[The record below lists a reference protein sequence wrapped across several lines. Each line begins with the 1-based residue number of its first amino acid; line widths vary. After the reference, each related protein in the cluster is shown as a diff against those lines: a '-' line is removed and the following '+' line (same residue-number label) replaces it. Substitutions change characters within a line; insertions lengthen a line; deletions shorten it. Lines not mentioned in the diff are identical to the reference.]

1 MSNEII
7 VVKQLPVIEQQLAQ
21 IKQQVAERVETVTSL
36 VVTEDTVKAVK
47 KARAELGAEFKSW
60 EEKRKEV
67 KKAVITPY
75 EKFEEV
81 YNDCIS
87 NSYKAA
93 DKLLKQ
99 RIDEVENELKAKKA
113 AEVQSYFEEYQASV
127 CHGKNVDISFISYE
141 QAGINVT
148 LSASLKS
155 LKEQAKAYID
165 RIVSDLAL
173 IETFT
178 DLKAEIL
185 VEYKK
190 SLNVSEAITGVKAR
204 AKAVQEEQ
212 ARQEAEAE
220 KKAAEA
226 QRVEAIK
233 AAIPEAPAAVEA
245 PTEQTAAPAPE
256 QKFCIRFTVK
266 GTKEQLIALKKF
278 LSEGEYE
285 YE

>member
-67 KKAVITPY
+67 KKAVLTPY
-75 EKFEEV
+75 ENFEAV

-87 NSYKAA
+87 NSYKTA

-99 RIDEVENELKAKKA
+99 RIDEVENELRAKKA
-113 AEVQSYFEEYQASV
+113 AEVQSYFEEYLASKGIDFV
-127 CHGKNVDISFISYE
+127 TYA
-141 QAGINVT
+141 QAGLNVT

-155 LKEQAKAYID
+155 LKEQAAAFID
-165 RIVSDLAL
+165 RIESDLKL

-190 SLNVSEAITGVKAR
+190 SLNVSDAITGVKAR

-212 ARQEAEAE
+212 ARQEAEA
-220 KKAAEA
+220 KKRATED

-278 LSEGEYE
+278 LNEGEYE

>member
-21 IKQQVAERVETVTSL
+21 IKETVNERVSAAMKL
-36 VVTEDTVKAVK
+36 VCTEDTVKAVK
-47 KARAELGAEFKSW
+47 KARTELNAEFKAW
-60 EEKRKEV
+60 EDKRKEV
-67 KKAVITPY
+67 KTAVMTPY
-75 EKFEEV
+75 EKFEAV
-81 YNDCIS
+81 YKDCIS
-87 NSYKAA
+87 DSYKAA
-93 DKLLKQ
+93 DKDLKQ
-99 RIDEVENELKAKKA
+99 KIDEVEQELKSKKA
-113 AEVQSYFEEYQASV
+113 AEVKSYFEEYLAS
-127 CHGKNVDISFISYE
+127 KDIDFVTYE

-155 LKEQAKAYID
+155 LKEQAKAFID

-190 SLNVSEAITGVKAR
+190 SLNVSDAITGVKAR

-220 KKAAEA
+220 KRAAEA

-233 AAIPEAPAAVEA
+233 AAIPEAV
-245 PTEQTAAPAPE
+245 AAPAEVQPE
-256 QKFCIRFTVK
+256 EPKLTLRFTVK
-266 GTKEQLIALKKF
+266 ATKTKLRELKKF
-278 LSEGEYE
+278 LDEGGYTYE
-285 YE
+285 

>member
-7 VVKQLPVIEQQLAQ
+7 VVKQLPIIEQQLAQ
-21 IKQQVAERVETVTSL
+21 IKEQVVERVSAAMKL
-36 VVTEDTVKAVK
+36 VCTEATVKEIK
-47 KARAELGAEFKSW
+47 KARAELNAEFKAW
-60 EEKRKEV
+60 EDKRKEV
-67 KKAVITPY
+67 KTAVMSPY
-75 EKFEEV
+75 EQFEAV
-81 YNDCIS
+81 YKDCIS
-87 NSYKAA
+87 DAYKAA
-93 DKLLKQ
+93 DKDLKQ
-99 RIDEVENELKAKKA
+99 KVDEVEQELKNQKLT
-113 AEVQSYFEEYQASV
+113 EVKSYFEEYLASKEITFV
-127 CHGKNVDISFISYE
+127 TYE

-155 LKEQAKAYID
+155 LKEQAKTFID

-190 SLNVSEAITGVKAR
+190 SLNVSDAITGVKAR

-220 KKAAEA
+220 KRAAEA
-226 QRVEAIK
+226 QRVEALK

-245 PTEQTAAPAPE
+245 PTEQQAAPAPE
-256 QKFCIRFTVK
+256 KKYCIRFTVK

-278 LSEGEYE
+278 LNEGEYE

>member
-21 IKQQVAERVETVTSL
+21 IKAKVTERVS
-36 VVTEDTVKAVK
+36 AVK
-47 KARAELGAEFKSW
+47 KLICTEETVKEIKKARTELKAEFEAW
-60 EEKRKEV
+60 EDKRKEV
-67 KKAVITPY
+67 KTAVMSPY
-75 EKFEEV
+75 EQFEAV
-81 YNDCIS
+81 YKDCIS
-87 NSYKAA
+87 DSYKAA
-93 DKLLKQ
+93 DKDLKQ
-99 RIDEVENELKAKKA
+99 KIDEVEQELKNKKA
-113 AEVQSYFEEYQASV
+113 AEVKSYFEEYLASKEIAFV
-127 CHGKNVDISFISYE
+127 TYE

-155 LKEQAKAYID
+155 LKEQAKNFID

-190 SLNVSEAITGVKAR
+190 SLNVSDAITGVKAR

-212 ARQEAEAE
+212 ARQEAETE
-220 KKAAEA
+220 KRAAEA

-233 AAIPEAPAAVEA
+233 AAAPEAVEA
-245 PTEQTAAPAPE
+245 PAEVQQEEPKLTL
-256 QKFCIRFTVK
+256 RFTVK
-266 GTKEQLIALKKF
+266 ATRSKLRELKKF
-278 LSEGEYE
+278 LDEGGYTYE
-285 YE
+285 SGNY

>member
-21 IKQQVAERVETVTSL
+21 IKAKVTERVSAVTKLICTEETVK
-36 VVTEDTVKAVK
+36 EIK
-47 KARAELGAEFKSW
+47 KARTELNAEFKAW
-60 EEKRKEV
+60 EDKRKEV
-67 KKAVITPY
+67 KTAVMSPY
-75 EKFEEV
+75 EQFEAV
-81 YNDCIS
+81 YKDCIS
-87 NSYKAA
+87 DSYKAA
-93 DKLLKQ
+93 DKDLKQ
-99 RIDEVENELKAKKA
+99 KIDEVEQELKNKKA
-113 AEVQSYFEEYQASV
+113 AEVKSYFEEYLASKEIAFV
-127 CHGKNVDISFISYE
+127 TYE

-155 LKEQAKAYID
+155 LKEQAKNFID

-190 SLNVSEAITGVKAR
+190 SLNVSDAITGVKAR

-220 KKAAEA
+220 KRAADA

-245 PTEQTAAPAPE
+245 PTEQTAAQTPE
-256 QKFCIRFTVK
+256 KKFCIRFTVK

-278 LSEGEYE
+278 LNEGEYE

>member
-21 IKQQVAERVETVTSL
+21 IKEQVAERVKTVTSL

-47 KARAELGAEFKSW
+47 KARTELNAEFKAW
-60 EEKRKEV
+60 EDKRKEV

-87 NSYKAA
+87 NSYKTA

-99 RIDEVENELKAKKA
+99 RIDEVENELKAEKS
-113 AEVQSYFEEYQASV
+113 AEVKSYFEEYLASKGIDFV
-127 CHGKNVDISFISYE
+127 TYE

-148 LSASLKS
+148 LSASLKG
-155 LKEQAKAYID
+155 LKEQAKAFID
-165 RIVSDLAL
+165 RIESDLKL

-190 SLNVSEAITGVKAR
+190 TLNVSDAITGVKAR

-212 ARQEAEAE
+212 ARQAAEAE
-220 KKAAEA
+220 KRAAEA

-256 QKFCIRFTVK
+256 KKYCIRFTVK

-278 LSEGEYE
+278 LNEGGYIYE
-285 YE
+285 

>member
-1 MSNEII
+1 MNEII

-81 YNDCIS
+81 YIDCIS
-87 NSYKAA
+87 NSYKTA

-113 AEVQSYFEEYQASV
+113 AEVQSYFEEYLAS
-127 CHGKNVDISFISYE
+127 KDIDFVSYE

-155 LKEQAKAYID
+155 LKEQAKAFID
-165 RIVSDLAL
+165 RIESDLKL

-190 SLNVSEAITGVKAR
+190 SLNVSDAITGVKAR
-204 AKAVQEEQ
+204 TRAIQEEQ

-220 KKAAEA
+220 KRTSEA

-233 AAIPEAPAAVEA
+233 AAIPEAVTA

-256 QKFCIRFTVK
+256 KKFCIRFTVK
-266 GTKEQLIALKKF
+266 GTREQLIALKKF
-278 LSEGEYE
+278 LNEGEYE

>member
-21 IKQQVAERVETVTSL
+21 IKEQVAERVSAAMQL
-36 VVTEDTVKAVK
+36 VCTEDTVKAVK
-47 KARAELGAEFKSW
+47 KARTELGAEFKSW

-67 KKAVITPY
+67 KKAVMTPY
-75 EKFEEV
+75 EKFEDV

-113 AEVQSYFEEYQASV
+113 AEVQSYFEEYIASK
-127 CHGKNVDISFISYE
+127 GIDFISFG

-155 LKEQAKAYID
+155 LKEAAMAFVD
-165 RIVSDLAL
+165 RIESDLKL

-190 SLNVSEAITGVKAR
+190 SLNVSEAITCVKAR
-204 AKAVQEEQ
+204 AKAIEEEQ
-212 ARQEAEAE
+212 ARQEATAE
-220 KKAAEA
+220 SKAAEA

-233 AAIPEAPAAVEA
+233 AAAPEVVEA
-245 PTEQTAAPAPE
+245 PSEVKEDQMLTLRFAVTAT
-256 QKFCIRFTVK
+256 R
-266 GTKEQLIALKKF
+266 TKLKELKKF
-278 LSEGEYE
+278 LDEGEYK

>member
-21 IKQQVAERVETVTSL
+21 IKEQVVERVQAAMQL
-36 VVTEDTVKAVK
+36 VCTEDTVKAVK
-47 KARAELGAEFKSW
+47 KARTELNAEFKAW
-60 EEKRKEV
+60 EDKRKEV
-67 KKAVITPY
+67 KTAVMTPY
-75 EKFEEV
+75 EKFEAV
-81 YNDCIS
+81 YKDCIS
-87 NSYKAA
+87 GAYKAA
-93 DKLLKQ
+93 DKDLKQ
-99 RIDEVENELKAKKA
+99 KIDEVEQELKSKKA
-113 AEVQSYFEEYQASV
+113 AEIRSYFEEYLAS
-127 CHGKNVDISFISYE
+127 KDIDFVTYE

-155 LKEQAKAYID
+155 LKEQAKTFID

-178 DLKAEIL
+178 DLKTEIL

-190 SLNVSEAITGVKAR
+190 SLNVSDAITGVKAR
-204 AKAVQEEQ
+204 TKAVQEEQ

-220 KKAAEA
+220 KRAAEA

-233 AAIPEAPAAVEA
+233 AAIPEAPAAVDA

-256 QKFCIRFTVK
+256 KKYCIRFTVK
-266 GTKEQLIALKKF
+266 GTREQLIALKKF
-278 LSEGEYE
+278 LNEGEYE

>member
-21 IKQQVAERVETVTSL
+21 IKEQVAERVKAATSL

-47 KARAELGAEFKSW
+47 KARTELNAEFKAW
-60 EEKRKEV
+60 EDKRKEV
-67 KKAVITPY
+67 KTAVMTPY
-75 EKFEEV
+75 EKFEAV
-81 YNDCIS
+81 YKDCIS
-87 NSYKAA
+87 DSYKAA
-93 DKLLKQ
+93 DKDLKQ
-99 RIDEVENELKAKKA
+99 KIDEVEQELKSKKA
-113 AEVQSYFEEYQASV
+113 TEVKSYFEEYLAS
-127 CHGKNVDISFISYE
+127 KDIDFVTYE

-155 LKEQAKAYID
+155 LKEQAKTFID

-190 SLNVSEAITGVKAR
+190 SLNVSDAITGVKAR

-220 KKAAEA
+220 KRAAEA

-278 LSEGEYE
+278 LNEGEYE

>member
-21 IKQQVAERVETVTSL
+21 IKEQVAERVSAAMQL
-36 VVTEDTVKAVK
+36 VCTEDTVKAVK
-47 KARAELGAEFKSW
+47 KARTELNAEFKAW
-60 EEKRKEV
+60 EDKRKEV
-67 KKAVITPY
+67 KTAVMTPY
-75 EKFEEV
+75 EKFEAV
-81 YNDCIS
+81 YKDCIS
-87 NSYKAA
+87 DAYKAA
-93 DKLLKQ
+93 DKDLKQ
-99 RIDEVENELKAKKA
+99 KIDEVEQELKSKKA
-113 AEVQSYFEEYQASV
+113 AEVRDFFEEYLASK
-127 CHGKNVDISFISYE
+127 GVDFVSYE

-155 LKEQAKAYID
+155 LKEQVKNFID
-165 RIVSDLAL
+165 RIVSDLTL

-190 SLNVSEAITGVKAR
+190 SLNVSDAITGVKAR

-220 KKAAEA
+220 KRAAEA

-256 QKFCIRFTVK
+256 KKYCIRFTVK

-278 LSEGEYE
+278 LTEGEYE

>member
-36 VVTEDTVKAVK
+36 VVTEDTVKEVK
-47 KARAELGAEFKSW
+47 KARAELSAEFKSW

-67 KKAVITPY
+67 KKAVLTPY
-75 EKFEEV
+75 ENFEEV

-87 NSYKAA
+87 NSYKTA

-99 RIDEVENELKAKKA
+99 RIDDVENELKAKKA
-113 AEVQSYFEEYQASV
+113 AEVQSYFEEYLASKGIDFV
-127 CHGKNVDISFISYE
+127 SYA
-141 QAGINVT
+141 QAGLNIT

-155 LKEQAKAYID
+155 LKEQAAAFID
-165 RIVSDLAL
+165 RIEADLKL
-173 IETFT
+173 IDTFT
-178 DLKAEIL
+178 DIKAEIL

-190 SLNVSEAITGVKAR
+190 SLNVSAAITGVKAR
-204 AKAVQEEQ
+204 AKAIEQEQ

-220 KKAAEA
+220 KRAAEA

-233 AAIPEAPAAVEA
+233 AAIPEAPTAVEA
-245 PTEQTAAPAPE
+245 PAEVQQEEPKLTL
-256 QKFCIRFTVK
+256 RFTVK
-266 GTKEQLIALKKF
+266 ATRSKLRELKKF
-278 LSEGEYE
+278 LDEGGYTYE
-285 YE
+285 

>member
-21 IKQQVAERVETVTSL
+21 IKAKVTERVSAAMKL
-36 VVTEDTVKAVK
+36 VCTEDTVKAVK
-47 KARAELGAEFKSW
+47 KARTELNAEFKAW
-60 EEKRKEV
+60 EDKRKEV
-67 KKAVITPY
+67 KTAVMSPY
-75 EKFEEV
+75 EQFEAV
-81 YNDCIS
+81 YKDCIS
-87 NSYKAA
+87 DSYKAA
-93 DKLLKQ
+93 DKDLKQ
-99 RIDEVENELKAKKA
+99 KIDEVEQELKNKKS
-113 AEVQSYFEEYQASV
+113 AEVKSYFEEYLASKEIDFV
-127 CHGKNVDISFISYE
+127 TYE

-155 LKEQAKAYID
+155 LKEQAKNFID

-190 SLNVSEAITGVKAR
+190 SLNVSDAITGVKAR

-220 KKAAEA
+220 KRAAEA

-245 PTEQTAAPAPE
+245 PTEQTAAQTPE
-256 QKFCIRFTVK
+256 KKFCIRFTVK

-278 LSEGEYE
+278 LNEGEYE

>member
-21 IKQQVAERVETVTSL
+21 IKEQVVERVSAAMQL
-36 VVTEDTVKAVK
+36 VCTEATVKEIK
-47 KARAELGAEFKSW
+47 KARAELNAEYKAW
-60 EEKRKEV
+60 EDKRKEV
-67 KKAVITPY
+67 KTAVMSPY
-75 EKFEEV
+75 EQFESV
-81 YNDCIS
+81 YKDCIS
-87 NSYKAA
+87 DAYKAA
-93 DKLLKQ
+93 DKDLKQ
-99 RIDEVENELKAKKA
+99 KIDEVEQQLKTQKA
-113 AEVQSYFEEYQASV
+113 AEVKGYFEEYLAS
-127 CHGKNVDISFISYE
+127 KNIDFVSYG

-155 LKEQAKAYID
+155 LKEQAKDFID
-165 RIVSDLAL
+165 RIESDLKL

-190 SLNVSEAITGVKAR
+190 SLNVSDAITGVKAR

-212 ARQEAEAE
+212 ARQAAEAE
-220 KKAAEA
+220 KRAAEA

-233 AAIPEAPAAVEA
+233 AATPEAPAAVEA

-256 QKFCIRFTVK
+256 KKYCIRFTVK

-278 LSEGEYE
+278 LNEGEYE

>member
-7 VVKQLPVIEQQLAQ
+7 VVKRLPVIEQQLAQ
-21 IKQQVAERVETVTSL
+21 IKAKVTERVSAAMKL
-36 VVTEDTVKAVK
+36 VCTEDTVKAVK
-47 KARAELGAEFKSW
+47 KARTELNAEFKAW
-60 EEKRKEV
+60 EDKRKEV
-67 KKAVITPY
+67 KTAVMTPY
-75 EKFEEV
+75 EKFEAV
-81 YNDCIS
+81 YKDCIS
-87 NSYKAA
+87 DSYKAA
-93 DKLLKQ
+93 DKDLKQ
-99 RIDEVENELKAKKA
+99 KIDEVEQELKSKKA
-113 AEVQSYFEEYQASV
+113 AEVKSYFEEYLAS
-127 CHGKNVDISFISYE
+127 KDIDFVTYE

-155 LKEQAKAYID
+155 LKEQAKAFID

-190 SLNVSEAITGVKAR
+190 SLNVSDAITGVKAR

-220 KKAAEA
+220 KRAAEA

-245 PTEQTAAPAPE
+245 PTEQAAAPAPE
-256 QKFCIRFTVK
+256 KKFCIRFTVK

-278 LSEGEYE
+278 LNEGEYE

>member
-21 IKQQVAERVETVTSL
+21 IKEQVAERVETVTSL
-36 VVTEDTVKAVK
+36 VVTEDTVKTVK
-47 KARAELGAEFKSW
+47 KARTELNAEFKAW
-60 EEKRKEV
+60 EDKRKEV

-87 NSYKAA
+87 NSYKTA

-99 RIDEVENELKAKKA
+99 RIDEVENELKAEKA
-113 AEVQSYFEEYQASV
+113 AEVKSYFEEYLASKGIDFV
-127 CHGKNVDISFISYE
+127 TYE

-148 LSASLKS
+148 LSASLKG
-155 LKEQAKAYID
+155 LKEQAKAFID
-165 RIVSDLAL
+165 RIESDLKL
-173 IETFT
+173 VETFT

-190 SLNVSEAITGVKAR
+190 SLNVSDAITGVKAR

-212 ARQEAEAE
+212 TRQDAEAE
-220 KKAAEA
+220 KRAAEA
-226 QRVEAIK
+226 QRVAEIK
-233 AAIPEAPAAVEA
+233 AAAPEVI
-245 PTEQTAAPAPE
+245 AAPAEVQPE
-256 QKFCIRFTVK
+256 EPKLTLRFTVK
-266 GTKEQLIALKKF
+266 ATKTKLRELKKF
-278 LSEGEYE
+278 LDERKYE

>member
-21 IKQQVAERVETVTSL
+21 IKEQVAERVSAAMQL
-36 VVTEDTVKAVK
+36 VCTEATVKEIK
-47 KARAELGAEFKSW
+47 KARAELNAEYKAW
-60 EEKRKEV
+60 EDKRKEV
-67 KKAVITPY
+67 KTAVMSPY
-75 EKFEEV
+75 EQFESV
-81 YNDCIS
+81 YKDCIS
-87 NSYKAA
+87 DAYKAA
-93 DKLLKQ
+93 DKDLKQ
-99 RIDEVENELKAKKA
+99 KIDEVEQQLKTQKA
-113 AEVQSYFEEYQASV
+113 AEVKGYFEEYLAS
-127 CHGKNVDISFISYE
+127 KNIDFVSYG

-155 LKEQAKAYID
+155 LKEQAKDFID
-165 RIVSDLAL
+165 RIESDLKL

-190 SLNVSEAITGVKAR
+190 SLNVSDAITGVKAR

-212 ARQEAEAE
+212 ARQAAEAE
-220 KKAAEA
+220 KRAAEA

-245 PTEQTAAPAPE
+245 PTEQAAAPAPE
-256 QKFCIRFTVK
+256 KKYCIRFTVK

-278 LSEGEYE
+278 LNEGEYE

>member
-21 IKQQVAERVETVTSL
+21 IKAQVAERVSAVTKL
-36 VVTEDTVKAVK
+36 ICTEDTVKEIK
-47 KARAELGAEFKSW
+47 KARTELNAEFKAW
-60 EEKRKEV
+60 EDKRKEV
-67 KKAVITPY
+67 KTAVMSPY
-75 EKFEEV
+75 EQFEAV
-81 YNDCIS
+81 YKDCIS
-87 NSYKAA
+87 ESYKAA
-93 DKLLKQ
+93 DKDLKQ
-99 RIDEVENELKAKKA
+99 KIDEVEQELKNKKA
-113 AEVQSYFEEYQASV
+113 AEVKSYFEEYLASKEIAFV
-127 CHGKNVDISFISYE
+127 TYE

-155 LKEQAKAYID
+155 LKEQAKNFID
-165 RIVSDLAL
+165 KIVSDLAL

-190 SLNVSEAITGVKAR
+190 SLNVSDAITGVKAR

-212 ARQEAEAE
+212 TRQEAEAE
-220 KKAAEA
+220 KRAAEA

-245 PTEQTAAPAPE
+245 PTEQTAAPAPK

-278 LSEGEYE
+278 LNEGEYE

>member
-21 IKQQVAERVETVTSL
+21 IKEQVTERVETVTSL

-87 NSYKAA
+87 NSYKTA

-113 AEVQSYFEEYQASV
+113 AEVQSYFEEYLES
-127 CHGKNVDISFISYE
+127 KSIDFITYE

-155 LKEQAKAYID
+155 LKEQAKAFID
-165 RIVSDLAL
+165 RIESDLKL

-190 SLNVSEAITGVKAR
+190 SLNVSDAITGVKAR

-212 ARQEAEAE
+212 VRQEAEAE
-220 KKAAEA
+220 KRAAEA

-256 QKFCIRFTVK
+256 KKFCIRFTVK

-278 LSEGEYE
+278 LNEGEYE

>member
-21 IKQQVAERVETVTSL
+21 IKEQVAERVKTVTSL
-36 VVTEDTVKAVK
+36 VVTEDTVKEVK

-67 KKAVITPY
+67 KKAVLTPY
-75 EKFEEV
+75 EKFEDV

-87 NSYKAA
+87 NSYKTA

-99 RIDEVENELKAKKA
+99 RIDEVENELRAKKA
-113 AEVQSYFEEYQASV
+113 AEVQSYFEEYLASKGIDFV
-127 CHGKNVDISFISYE
+127 TYA
-141 QAGINVT
+141 QAGLNVT

-155 LKEQAKAYID
+155 LKEQAAAFID
-165 RIVSDLAL
+165 RIVADLAL
-173 IETFT
+173 IDTFT
-178 DLKAEIL
+178 DCKAEIL

-190 SLNVSEAITGVKAR
+190 SLNVSAAITGVKAR

-212 ARQEAEAE
+212 ARQETEAE
-220 KKAAEA
+220 KRAAEA

-245 PTEQTAAPAPE
+245 PAEVQQEEPKLTL
-256 QKFCIRFTVK
+256 RFTVK
-266 GTKEQLIALKKF
+266 ATRSKLRELKKF
-278 LSEGEYE
+278 LDEGEYE

>member
-21 IKQQVAERVETVTSL
+21 IKAKVTERVSAVTKLICTEETVK
-36 VVTEDTVKAVK
+36 EIK
-47 KARAELGAEFKSW
+47 KARTELNAEFKAW
-60 EEKRKEV
+60 EDKRKEV
-67 KKAVITPY
+67 KTAVMTPY
-75 EKFEEV
+75 EKFEAV
-81 YNDCIS
+81 YKDCIS
-87 NSYKAA
+87 DSYKAA
-93 DKLLKQ
+93 DKDLKQ
-99 RIDEVENELKAKKA
+99 KIDEVEQELKSKKA
-113 AEVQSYFEEYQASV
+113 AEVKSYFEEYRVS
-127 CHGKNVDISFISYE
+127 KDIYFVTYE

-155 LKEQAKAYID
+155 LKEQAKNFID

-190 SLNVSEAITGVKAR
+190 SLNVSDAITGVKAR

-220 KKAAEA
+220 KRAAEA

-245 PTEQTAAPAPE
+245 PTEQAAAPE
-256 QKFCIRFTVK
+256 KKFCIRFTVK

-278 LSEGEYE
+278 LNEGEYE

>member
-7 VVKQLPVIEQQLAQ
+7 VVKQLPIIVEQLAQ

-36 VVTEDTVKAVK
+36 VVTEDTVKEVK
-47 KARAELGAEFKSW
+47 KARTELNAEFKQW

-67 KKAVITPY
+67 KKAVLTPY
-75 EKFEEV
+75 ENFESV

-87 NSYKAA
+87 NSYKTA

-113 AEVQSYFEEYQASV
+113 AEVQSYFEEYLASKGIDFV
-127 CHGKNVDISFISYE
+127 SFA
-141 QAGINVT
+141 QAGLNVT

-165 RIVSDLAL
+165 RIESDLKL

-190 SLNVSEAITGVKAR
+190 SLNVSDAITGVKAR

-220 KKAAEA
+220 KRAAEA
-226 QRVEAIK
+226 QRVEEIK

-278 LSEGEYE
+278 LNEGEYE

>member
-21 IKQQVAERVETVTSL
+21 IKEQVAERVSAAMKL
-36 VVTEDTVKAVK
+36 VCTEDTVKAVK
-47 KARAELGAEFKSW
+47 KARTELNAEFKAW
-60 EEKRKEV
+60 EDKRKEV
-67 KKAVITPY
+67 KTAVMTPY
-75 EKFEEV
+75 EKFEAV
-81 YNDCIS
+81 YKDCIS
-87 NSYKAA
+87 DSYKAA
-93 DKLLKQ
+93 DKDLKQ
-99 RIDEVENELKAKKA
+99 KIDEVEQELKSKKA
-113 AEVQSYFEEYQASV
+113 AEVKSYFEEYLASKEIDFV
-127 CHGKNVDISFISYE
+127 SYG
-141 QAGINVT
+141 QAGLNVT

-155 LKEQAKAYID
+155 LKEQAKAFID

-190 SLNVSEAITGVKAR
+190 SLNVSDAITGVKAR
-204 AKAVQEEQ
+204 AKAIQEEQ
-212 ARQEAEAE
+212 ARQAAEAE
-220 KKAAEA
+220 RKATEA

-278 LSEGEYE
+278 LNEGEYE

>member
-7 VVKQLPVIEQQLAQ
+7 VVKQLPIIVEQLAQ

-36 VVTEDTVKAVK
+36 IVTEDTVKEVK
-47 KARAELGAEFKSW
+47 KARTELNTEFKAW

-67 KKAVITPY
+67 KKAVLTPY
-75 EKFEEV
+75 ENFESV

-87 NSYKAA
+87 NSYKTA

-99 RIDEVENELKAKKA
+99 RIDEVENELKSKKA
-113 AEVQSYFEEYQASV
+113 AEVQSYFEEYLASKGIDFV
-127 CHGKNVDISFISYE
+127 SFA
-141 QAGINVT
+141 QAGLNVT

-165 RIVSDLAL
+165 RIESDLKL

-190 SLNVSEAITGVKAR
+190 SLNVSDAITGVKAR
-204 AKAVQEEQ
+204 TKAVQEEQ

-220 KKAAEA
+220 KRAAEA

-233 AAIPEAPAAVEA
+233 AAMPTPVEA

-256 QKFCIRFTVK
+256 KKFCIRFTVK

-278 LSEGEYE
+278 LNEGEYE

>member
-1 MSNEII
+1 
-7 VVKQLPVIEQQLAQ
+7 
-21 IKQQVAERVETVTSL
+21 
-36 VVTEDTVKAVK
+36 VKAVK

-87 NSYKAA
+87 NSYKTA

-99 RIDEVENELKAKKA
+99 RIDEVEQELKSKKA
-113 AEVQSYFEEYQASV
+113 AEVRDYFEEYLAS
-127 CHGKNVDISFISYE
+127 KDIDFVTYE

-155 LKEQAKAYID
+155 LKEQAKAFID
-165 RIVSDLAL
+165 KIVSDLAL

-190 SLNVSEAITGVKAR
+190 SLNVSDAITGVKAR

-220 KKAAEA
+220 KRAAEA

-245 PTEQTAAPAPE
+245 PAEVQQEEPKLTL
-256 QKFCIRFTVK
+256 RSTVK
-266 GTKEQLIALKKF
+266 ATKTKLRELKQF
-278 LSEGEYE
+278 LDEGGYTYE
-285 YE
+285 

>member
-21 IKQQVAERVETVTSL
+21 IKEQVAERVSAAMQL
-36 VVTEDTVKAVK
+36 VCTEDTVKAVK
-47 KARAELGAEFKSW
+47 KARTELNAEFKAW
-60 EEKRKEV
+60 EDKRKEV
-67 KKAVITPY
+67 KTAVMTPY
-75 EKFEEV
+75 EKFEAV
-81 YNDCIS
+81 YKDCIS
-87 NSYKAA
+87 DAYKAA
-93 DKLLKQ
+93 DKDLKQ
-99 RIDEVENELKAKKA
+99 KIDEVEQELKSKKA
-113 AEVQSYFEEYQASV
+113 AEVRDYFEEYLASK
-127 CHGKNVDISFISYE
+127 GVDFVSYE

-155 LKEQAKAYID
+155 LKEQVKNFID

-190 SLNVSEAITGVKAR
+190 SLNVSDAITGVKAR

-220 KKAAEA
+220 KRAAEA

-256 QKFCIRFTVK
+256 KKYCIRFTVK

-278 LSEGEYE
+278 LNEGGYIYE
-285 YE
+285 

>member
-7 VVKQLPVIEQQLAQ
+7 VVKQLPVIEQQLSQ
-21 IKQQVAERVETVTSL
+21 IKEQVVERVSAAMQL
-36 VVTEDTVKAVK
+36 VCTEATVKEIK
-47 KARAELGAEFKSW
+47 KARAELNAEYKAW
-60 EEKRKEV
+60 EDKRKEV
-67 KKAVITPY
+67 KTAVMSPY
-75 EKFEEV
+75 EQFESV
-81 YNDCIS
+81 YKDCIS
-87 NSYKAA
+87 DAYKAA
-93 DKLLKQ
+93 DKDLKQ
-99 RIDEVENELKAKKA
+99 KIDEVEQQLKTQKA
-113 AEVQSYFEEYQASV
+113 AEVRSYFDEYQASV

-155 LKEQAKAYID
+155 LKEAAKTFID

-212 ARQEAEAE
+212 ARQAAEAE
-220 KKAAEA
+220 KRAAEA

-245 PTEQTAAPAPE
+245 PTEQQAAPAPE
-256 QKFCIRFTVK
+256 KKYCIRFTVK

-278 LSEGEYE
+278 LNEGGYIYE
-285 YE
+285 

>member
-21 IKQQVAERVETVTSL
+21 IKEHVTERVETVTSL
-36 VVTEDTVKAVK
+36 IVTEDTVKAVK
-47 KARAELGAEFKSW
+47 KARAELCAEFTSW
-60 EEKRKEV
+60 EEMRKEV
-67 KKAVITPY
+67 KKAIITPY

-87 NSYKAA
+87 NSYKTA

-113 AEVQSYFEEYQASV
+113 VEVKSYFEEYLES
-127 CHGKNVDISFISYE
+127 KSIDFITYE

-148 LSASLKS
+148 LSASLKN
-155 LKEQAKAYID
+155 LKEQAKAFID
-165 RIVSDLAL
+165 RIESDLKL

-190 SLNVSEAITGVKAR
+190 SLNVSDAITGVKAR

-220 KKAAEA
+220 KRAAEA
-226 QRVEAIK
+226 QRVAEIK
-233 AAIPEAPAAVEA
+233 AAAPEVI
-245 PTEQTAAPAPE
+245 AAPAEVQPE
-256 QKFCIRFTVK
+256 EPKLTLRFTVK
-266 GTKEQLIALKKF
+266 ATKTKLRELKKF
-278 LSEGEYE
+278 LDEEGYE

>member
-21 IKQQVAERVETVTSL
+21 IKEQVAERVSAAMKL
-36 VVTEDTVKAVK
+36 VCTEDTVKAVK
-47 KARAELGAEFKSW
+47 KARTELNAEFKAW
-60 EEKRKEV
+60 EDKRKEV
-67 KKAVITPY
+67 KSAVMTPY
-75 EKFEEV
+75 EKFESV
-81 YNDCIS
+81 YKDCIS
-87 NSYKAA
+87 DTYKAA
-93 DKLLKQ
+93 DKDLKQ
-99 RIDEVENELKAKKA
+99 KIDEVEQELKSKKA
-113 AEVQSYFEEYQASV
+113 AEVRDYFEEYLASK
-127 CHGKNVDISFISYE
+127 GVDFVSYE

-155 LKEQAKAYID
+155 LKEQAKTFID

-178 DLKAEIL
+178 DLKTEIL

-190 SLNVSEAITGVKAR
+190 SLNVSDAITGVKAR

-220 KKAAEA
+220 KRAAEA

-256 QKFCIRFTVK
+256 KKYCIRFTVK
-266 GTKEQLIALKKF
+266 GTREQLIALKKF
-278 LSEGEYE
+278 LTEGEYE

>member
-21 IKQQVAERVETVTSL
+21 IKEQVAERVETVTSL

-47 KARAELGAEFKSW
+47 KARDELCAEFKSW

-87 NSYKAA
+87 NSYKTA

-113 AEVQSYFEEYQASV
+113 AEVQSYFEEYLAS
-127 CHGKNVDISFISYE
+127 KDIDFVTYE

-155 LKEQAKAYID
+155 LKEQAKAFID

-190 SLNVSEAITGVKAR
+190 SLNVSDAITGVKAR

-220 KKAAEA
+220 KRAAEA

-233 AAIPEAPAAVEA
+233 AAIPEAPATVEA
-245 PTEQTAAPAPE
+245 PTEQTAAPAP
-256 QKFCIRFTVK
+256 QKKLCIRFTVK
-266 GTKEQLIALKKF
+266 GTREQLIALKKF
-278 LSEGEYE
+278 LNEGEYE

>member
-21 IKQQVAERVETVTSL
+21 IKETVNERVSAAMKL
-36 VVTEDTVKAVK
+36 VCTEDTVKAVK
-47 KARAELGAEFKSW
+47 KARTELNAEFKAW
-60 EEKRKEV
+60 EDKRKEV
-67 KKAVITPY
+67 KTAVMTPY
-75 EKFEEV
+75 EKFEAV
-81 YNDCIS
+81 YKDCIS
-87 NSYKAA
+87 DSYKAA
-93 DKLLKQ
+93 DKDLKQ
-99 RIDEVENELKAKKA
+99 KIDEVEQELKSKKA
-113 AEVQSYFEEYQASV
+113 AEVKSYFEEYLSS
-127 CHGKNVDISFISYE
+127 KDIDFVTYE

-155 LKEQAKAYID
+155 LKEQAKAFID

-190 SLNVSEAITGVKAR
+190 SLNVSDAITGVKAR

-220 KKAAEA
+220 KRAAEA

-233 AAIPEAPAAVEA
+233 AAIPEVPAAVEA
-245 PTEQTAAPAPE
+245 PTEQAAAPAPE
-256 QKFCIRFTVK
+256 KKFCIRFTVK

-278 LSEGEYE
+278 LNEGEYE

>member
-21 IKQQVAERVETVTSL
+21 IKEQVAERVQAAMQL
-36 VVTEDTVKAVK
+36 VCTEATVKEIK
-47 KARAELGAEFKSW
+47 KARAELNAEFKAW
-60 EEKRKEV
+60 EDKRKEV
-67 KKAVITPY
+67 KTAVMSPY
-75 EKFEEV
+75 EQFEAV
-81 YNDCIS
+81 YKDCIS
-87 NSYKAA
+87 DSYKSA
-93 DKLLKQ
+93 DKDLKQ
-99 RIDEVENELKAKKA
+99 KIDEVEQQLKTQKV
-113 AEVQSYFEEYQASV
+113 AEVKEYFGEYLAS
-127 CHGKNVDISFISYE
+127 KDIDFITYE

-165 RIVSDLAL
+165 RIESDLKL
-173 IETFT
+173 IDTFT

-190 SLNVSEAITGVKAR
+190 SLNVSDAITGVKAR

-220 KKAAEA
+220 KRAAEA

-256 QKFCIRFTVK
+256 KKFCIRFTVK

-278 LSEGEYE
+278 LNEGEYE

>member
-1 MSNEII
+1 MSNDII

-21 IKQQVAERVETVTSL
+21 IKQQVTERVETVTSL

-47 KARAELGAEFKSW
+47 KARTELNAEFKAW
-60 EEKRKEV
+60 EDKRKEV

-87 NSYKAA
+87 NSYKTA

-99 RIDEVENELKAKKA
+99 RIDEVENELKAEKA
-113 AEVQSYFEEYQASV
+113 AEVKSYFEEYLAS
-127 CHGKNVDISFISYE
+127 KSIDFITYE

-155 LKEQAKAYID
+155 LKEQAKAFID
-165 RIVSDLAL
+165 RIESDLKL

-190 SLNVSEAITGVKAR
+190 SLNVSDAITGVNAR

-220 KKAAEA
+220 KRAAEA

-278 LSEGEYE
+278 LNEGEYE

>member
-21 IKQQVAERVETVTSL
+21 IKEQVTERVETVTSL

-87 NSYKAA
+87 NSYKTA

-113 AEVQSYFEEYQASV
+113 AEVQSYFEEYLES
-127 CHGKNVDISFISYE
+127 KSIDFITYE

-155 LKEQAKAYID
+155 LKEQAKAFID
-165 RIVSDLAL
+165 RIESDLKL

-190 SLNVSEAITGVKAR
+190 SLNVSDAITGVKAR

-212 ARQEAEAE
+212 ARQEAEA
-220 KKAAEA
+220 KKRAAEA

-233 AAIPEAPAAVEA
+233 EAAPEVISAPAEV
-245 PTEQTAAPAPE
+245 QPE
-256 QKFCIRFTVK
+256 EPKLTLRFTVK
-266 GTKEQLIALKKF
+266 ATKTKLRELKKF
-278 LSEGEYE
+278 LDERKYE